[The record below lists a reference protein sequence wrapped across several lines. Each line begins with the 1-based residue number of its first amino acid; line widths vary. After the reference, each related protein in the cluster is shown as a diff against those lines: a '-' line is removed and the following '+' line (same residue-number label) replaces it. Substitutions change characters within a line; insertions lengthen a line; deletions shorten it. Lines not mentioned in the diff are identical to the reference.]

1 MSTEWG
7 GLSPDTFTPL
17 SVEADESEA
26 VEVEEAPGA
35 WPEEMETA
43 FYAESSMTIP
53 GESEPGAN
61 CGEWRPQEFCKACGE
76 PSFGP
81 SRCEQRGCP
90 DCWSKWSRNRTE
102 NIVVRL
108 GAARHA
114 ADEAQAKR
122 AVHAVASPPEG
133 EIRTL
138 TDVQQGFR
146 DAYDLAQKRGVRG
159 GVCIFHGFRVREAVK
174 REFRAEDPDCG
185 IWAWIRGREEDWRTM
200 TYWSPHF
207 HVLGLARDVEADTGD
222 SGDVWRFRR
231 IRSLERF
238 SLTGEDG
245 YDDMA
250 GATRYLLSH
259 LTFEGDASTDSVRW
273 FGSLATASFS
283 PSEALSEGALSAI
296 ERKAAEVVGGGD
308 GRGDEA
314 DDEQGEDCECG
325 ECGACSMA
333 PIWEAGSALM
343 DKSWCERIGREQ
355 QRRLSAA
362 FEWAIGERQPPPG
375 LKRPTTEQEAREAFE
390 SVL

>member
-26 VEVEEAPGA
+26 VEVEDAPGA
-35 WPEEMETA
+35 WPEDMETA
-43 FYAESSMTIP
+43 FYAESSVTLP
-53 GESEPGAN
+53 GMSSPGQN
-61 CGEWRPQEFCKACGE
+61 CGTWRPQEFCKACGE

-90 DCWSKWSRNRTE
+90 DCWWKWSANRTE
-102 NIVVRL
+102 KVVTRL

-114 ADEAQAKR
+114 ADDAQGKR
-122 AVHAVASPPEG
+122 AVHTVASPPEG

-138 TDVQQGFR
+138 ADVQQGFR
-146 DAYDLAQKRGVRG
+146 DAYALAKERGVRG
-159 GVCIFHGFRVREAVK
+159 GVCIFHGFRVRDAVK
-174 REFRAEDPDCG
+174 AEYREEDPDGG
-185 IWAWIRGREEDWRTM
+185 IWAWIRERDADWRTL
-200 TYWSPHF
+200 TYWSPHY
-207 HVLGLARDVEADTGD
+207 HVVGLARDVEADRGD

-231 IRSLERF
+231 VRSLERF
-238 SLTGEDG
+238 TLTDRDG

-250 GATRYLLSH
+250 GCTRYLLSH
-259 LTFEGDASTDSVRW
+259 LTHETDGSTDSVRW
-273 FGSLATASFS
+273 FGSLSTASFS
-283 PSEALSEGALSAI
+283 PEEELSEGALSTI
-296 ERKAAEVVGGGD
+296 ERTAGEVVGSLD
-308 GRGDEA
+308 RRGEG

-333 PIWEAGSALM
+333 PIWDAGGALM

-375 LKRPTTEQEAREAFE
+375 LKRPTTEEEAREAFS

>member
-26 VEVEEAPGA
+26 VEVEDAPGA
-35 WPEEMETA
+35 WPEDMETA
-43 FYAESSMTIP
+43 FYAESSVTLP
-53 GESEPGAN
+53 GMSSPGQN
-61 CGEWRPQEFCKACGE
+61 CGTWRPQEFCKACGE

-90 DCWSKWSRNRTE
+90 DCWWKWSANRTE
-102 NIVVRL
+102 SVVVRL

-114 ADEAQAKR
+114 AEDAQGKR
-122 AVHAVASPPEG
+122 ATHTVALPPEG

-138 TDVQQGFR
+138 ADVQQGFR
-146 DAYDLAQKRGVRG
+146 DAYALAKERGVRG
-159 GVCIFHGFRVREAVK
+159 GVCIFHGFRVRDAVK
-174 REFRAEDPDCG
+174 AEYREEDPDGG
-185 IWAWIRGREEDWRTM
+185 IWQWIRERDADWRTL
-200 TYWSPHF
+200 TYWSPHY
-207 HVLGLARDVEADTGD
+207 HILGLSRDIEADTGGE
-222 SGDVWRFRR
+222 SDVWRFRR

-238 SLTGEDG
+238 SLTKTDG
-245 YDDMA
+245 YDDMS
-250 GATRYLLSH
+250 GCTRYLLSH
-259 LTFEGDASTDSVRW
+259 LTHESDGSTDSVRW

-283 PSEALSEGALSAI
+283 PEEAVSEGALSTI
-296 ERKAAEVVGGGD
+296 ERTAAEVVGSVDDRGD
-308 GRGDEA
+308 G
-314 DDEQGEDCECG
+314 DDEQAEDCECG

-333 PIWEAGSALM
+333 PIWDAGGALM

-355 QRRLSAA
+355 QQRLAAA

-375 LKRPTTEQEAREAFE
+375 LKRPSSEEEVREAFQ